1 MQKSFDAAII
11 AQIAS
16 SLPELKLPAG
26 LYVVAT
32 PIGNLADITLRALH
46 VLKNADLIAAED
58 TRHSGQ
64 LLAAY
69 GIKKDMISYHDHN
82 EEQRAEML
90 ARKIADGKSV
100 ALISDA
106 GTPLLSDPGFDLIR
120 ACQESGVRVIPVPG
134 VSSVTAALSAS
145 GIAPLPFA
153 FLGFL
158 PAKGARQKLLDFKDA
173 PASLVLFESA
183 QKLDGCLELCIE
195 ILGDRDA
202 ALAREL
208 TKKFEEIRRGSLS
221 ELRAHYAANPPKG
234 EITLVI
240 SPGGKA
246 GMDEQG
252 LDNLLRALLQE
263 NSLKDAVDSA
273 AEASGMPRGQ
283 VYKRALVL
291 KAAEG

>member
-1 MQKSFDAAII
+1 MQKSFDSSII

-16 SLPELKLPAG
+16 ALPELKLPAG

-69 GIKKDMISYHDHN
+69 GIKKDLISYHDHN
-82 EEQRAEML
+82 EERRAEML

-120 ACQESGVRVIPVPG
+120 ACQELGVRVIPVPG
-134 VSSVTAALSAS
+134 ASSVTAALSAS

-158 PAKGARQKLLDFKDA
+158 PAKGARQKLIDFKDT

-183 QKLDGCLELCIE
+183 QKLDGALELCIE
-195 ILGDRDA
+195 ILGDRNA
-202 ALAREL
+202 AAAREL

-221 ELRAHYAANPPKG
+221 ELRAHYAANPPRG

-240 SPGGKA
+240 APPEKGA
-246 GMDEQG
+246 MDEE
-252 LDNLLRALLQE
+252 NLQPLLQSLLQDR
-263 NSLKDAVDSA
+263 SLKDAVEQA
-273 AEASGMPRGQ
+273 AEITALPRGI
-283 VYKRALVL
+283 VYKTALEL
-291 KAAEG
+291 KHKI